1 MSALRDLVTRLGLS
15 EGQTLLQS
23 GNLVFAAERRS
34 PADLER
40 LLEREAEK
48 RLGLATNTFVRSE
61 KDWRE
66 LVAGNPYLDAAKQD
80 PGHLVVM
87 LLKDRPSVKAV
98 RELEDAIVG
107 RETVRVT
114 GRHGYI
120 VYPDGI
126 GRSKLTNA
134 LIERKLETR
143 GTGRNWNTVLKLAAV
158 LQSGVGSHNQ
168 CPSRYPTGS
177 TPARSSN

>member
-1 MSALRDLVTRLGLS
+1 MAALRDLVIRLGLG

-23 GNLVFAAERRS
+23 GNLVFAAERRTA
-34 PADLER
+34 ADLES
-40 LLEREAEK
+40 LFEREAEK
-48 RLGLATNTFVRSE
+48 RLGLAIDFFVRSQKE
-61 KDWRE
+61 WRE
-66 LVAGNPYLDAAKQD
+66 IVAGNPYLEEADRD

-87 LLKDRPSVKAV
+87 LLKHRPSAEAV
-98 RELEDAIVG
+98 RDLQAAIVG

-143 GTGRNWNTVLKLAAV
+143 GTGRNWNTVLKIAGV
-158 LQSGVGSHNQ
+158 L
-168 CPSRYPTGS
+168 
-177 TPARSSN
+177 